1 MKKNKGVLALLVTVL
16 LINSLGYISLIYDAY
31 DFGLEFPKNV
41 LNRLVWLK
49 QYWRNE
55 IHRLSLLKW

>member
-41 LNRLVWLK
+41 LNSFLYNSKCR
-49 QYWRNE
+49 E
-55 IHRLSLLKW
+55 

>member
-31 DFGLEFPKNV
+31 DFGLEFQKKRIEWASMV
-41 LNRLVWLK
+41 KAAL
-49 QYWRNE
+49 E
-55 IHRLSLLKW
+55 E